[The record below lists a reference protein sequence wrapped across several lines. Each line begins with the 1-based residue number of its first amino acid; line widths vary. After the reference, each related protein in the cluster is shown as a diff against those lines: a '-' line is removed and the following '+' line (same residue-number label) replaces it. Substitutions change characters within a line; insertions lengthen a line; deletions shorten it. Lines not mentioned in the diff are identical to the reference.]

1 MGTTKIVRHKKQNM
15 RSREYAT
22 QHRQEGKANSQDD
35 YCETGPTEQVQ
46 TRKEQ
51 WRAQT
56 GILRESKKKLKDYR
70 NSLKVE
76 GRLILPVDS
85 LGANYQ

>member
-1 MGTTKIVRHKKQNM
+1 MGTTKIVRQKKQNM

-35 YCETGPTEQVQ
+35 YCETGLTEQVQ

-51 WRAQT
+51 
-56 GILRESKKKLKDYR
+56 
-70 NSLKVE
+70 
-76 GRLILPVDS
+76 
-85 LGANYQ
+85 